1 MGLSHFTRF
10 SISLGTIPTVPP
22 EPPVENPY
30 DADSVLLFNRGD
42 FTVSEKTIID
52 DCILKLKADSQWA
65 HIYTLKIAGVSSE
78 ANALLC
84 WKNAAYNSIKVGAP
98 VFNQYSGHKGNSN
111 AANYIRSGF
120 NPNGII
126 VQNNCLFMGWE
137 MSDATDASQLFG
149 CQDGANEGI
158 ICLPKSTTSAI
169 TRLNSDGN
177 DTVTQGGAPV
187 GAWTLERIASGTY
200 TVRIQKTLKQTYSK
214 TSTSVPNNEIFFL
227 LGNNNGTPGTAGARE
242 LGAFVAAHG
251 DADYS
256 LIFDAVNDCMVRLNA
271 LSI

>member
-1 MGLSHFTRF
+1 MGLTNFTRF
-10 SISLGTIPTVPP
+10 ATSLGAPTVVEP
-22 EPPVENPY
+22 EPPPPVVFDE
-30 DADSVLLFNRGD
+30 DAQALFDRGD
-42 FTVSEKTIID
+42 FAESEKFIIE
-52 DCILKLKADSQWA
+52 DCIIKLKADSQWA
-65 HIYTLKIAGVSSE
+65 HIYTLKVAGVSSE

-84 WKNAAYNSIKVGAP
+84 WKNAAYNSIKVGSP
-98 VFNQYSGHKGNSN
+98 VFNQYSGHKGNSSTS
-111 AANYIRSGF
+111 NYIRSGF
-120 NPNGII
+120 NPNGVIT
-126 VQNNCLFMGWE
+126 QNNCLFMGWE
-137 MSDATDASQLFG
+137 MSDATDGSQLFG

-177 DTVTQGGAPV
+177 DTVTQNGAPV
-187 GAWTLERIASGTY
+187 GAWSLERLASGTY

-256 LIFDAVNDCMVRLNA
+256 LIFDAVNDCLVRLHA
-271 LSI
+271 LSL